1 MPIRM
6 AKVKWINTT
15 NLETTNGALKIAGGN
30 ANNTIILE
38 NNWQIFTKL
47 DILTILSNKSINV
60 YLREMKTEVH
70 TANVNCSF
78 IPNSQKPI
86 SSRID
91 KNIVVL

>member
-47 DILTILSNKSINV
+47 DILTILSNNSINV
-60 YLREMKTEVH
+60 YLREMKY
-70 TANVNCSF
+70 
-78 IPNSQKPI
+78 I
-86 SSRID
+86 STKRLVIE
-91 KNIVVL
+91 